1 MNRIT
6 HFGWIGLGLSLV
18 SACSEPTLKAPDERN
33 TCYHIG
39 YPKGSKPRFNVIK
52 KDVKS
57 IEYCAVELEQLRMEF
72 SRQGVPTTS
81 INGAYNGSFLFI
93 EGRFIRMG
101 QTYDGPTFTLLVK
114 TDDGRLVKPG
124 SIVQEAPASDNQPIV
139 VPKNL
144 PH

>member
-1 MNRIT
+1 MNRTI
-6 HFGWIGLGLSLV
+6 HIAMIGLGLCLM
-18 SACSEPTLKAPDERN
+18 AGCSEPTLQAPDEHN
-33 TCYHIG
+33 TC
-39 YPKGSKPRFNVIK
+39 FNVIK
-52 KDVKS
+52 KDIKS

-72 SRQGVPTTS
+72 ARQGVPATS
-81 INGAYNGSFLFI
+81 INGAYNGNFLFI

-101 QTYDGPTFTLLVK
+101 RTYDGPTFTLLVK

-124 SIVQEAPASDNQPIV
+124 TIVQDEPFSDNQPIT

>member
-1 MNRIT
+1 MNRTI
-6 HFGWIGLGLSLV
+6 HIAMIGLGLCLM
-18 SACSEPTLKAPDERN
+18 AGCSEPTLQAPDEHN
-33 TCYHIG
+33 TCFHIG

-52 KDVKS
+52 KDIKS

-72 SRQGVPTTS
+72 ARQGVPATS
-81 INGAYNGSFLFI
+81 INGAYNGNFLFI

-101 QTYDGPTFTLLVK
+101 RTYDGPTFTLLVK

-124 SIVQEAPASDNQPIV
+124 TIVQDEPFSDNQPIT